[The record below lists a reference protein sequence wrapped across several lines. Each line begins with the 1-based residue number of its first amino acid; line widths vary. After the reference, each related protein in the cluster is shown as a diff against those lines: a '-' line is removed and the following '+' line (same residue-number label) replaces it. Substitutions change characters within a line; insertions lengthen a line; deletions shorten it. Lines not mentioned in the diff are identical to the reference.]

1 MSSVLFFCTAVFW
14 LNITHPGRMAY
25 WAFRYDHKAR
35 QEANAF
41 SRWSNCMLLC
51 DRCMSQR
58 PTKKSNPDMN
68 YMNFRDDAP
77 RLLTKI
83 SHSTYLE
90 TEPIV
95 SAWVAMPGWHL
106 YTCMHDMLHMVY
118 LGFGRDLAGSLMAD
132 FLDHDVL
139 GPGTLEEKLER
150 FSLGMNAEFRKNKS
164 LASNLFQSWAI
175 RSTKECFNPDQSNH
189 LISPFHFTIVQDCV
203 VFEFI
208 APQGKF
214 KQTMSKSLCG
224 N

>member
-1 MSSVLFFCTAVFW
+1 MHIYIYTRLYVNNIAILHSSPKMSSVLFFCTAVFW

-164 LASNLFQSWAI
+164 LASNLFQS
-175 RSTKECFNPDQSNH
+175 
-189 LISPFHFTIVQDCV
+189 
-203 VFEFI
+203 
-208 APQGKF
+208 
-214 KQTMSKSLCG
+214 
-224 N
+224 

>member
-1 MSSVLFFCTAVFW
+1 MHIYIYTRLYVNNIAILHSSPKMSSVLFFCTAVFW

-51 DRCMSQR
+51 DRCMS
-58 PTKKSNPDMN
+58 
-68 YMNFRDDAP
+68 
-77 RLLTKI
+77 
-83 SHSTYLE
+83 
-90 TEPIV
+90 
-95 SAWVAMPGWHL
+95 
-106 YTCMHDMLHMVY
+106 
-118 LGFGRDLAGSLMAD
+118 GRDLAGSLMAD

-164 LASNLFQSWAI
+164 LASILFQSWAI